1 MLKVDNLSK
10 YIAQRPV
17 LSDVN
22 FEIRPGCITGI
33 IGENGAG
40 KTTLLKSICG
50 ILRPTQGHVTFN
62 DANVF
67 ESPQIRH
74 KIAFVSEEADFF
86 RFSRVQ
92 DILLWM
98 QDIYAHF
105 DAEHFHKLNQ
115 KFQIPLDTKIQKLS
129 KGMRMKISLMIG
141 LSIRPELLL
150 LDEPTTGL
158 DPSSRKNLFEMLIEE
173 VSDHHTTV
181 LISSHLL
188 NDLEQVCDHI
198 IMIKDGQILNDIAL
212 DTLKSSYRQIQVCF
226 NDHIPAGL
234 HDIPGVLRIKT
245 LGRVAYL
252 TVAGNIDQ
260 SIKDIE
266 SFDILFWEALDMRL
280 EDIFITTN
288 EVGEAHYENAQTSI
302 V

>member
-17 LSDVN
+17 LSGVN
-22 FEIRPGCITGI
+22 FEIKPGCITGI

-158 DPSSRKNLFEMLIEE
+158 DPSSRKNLFEMLIDE